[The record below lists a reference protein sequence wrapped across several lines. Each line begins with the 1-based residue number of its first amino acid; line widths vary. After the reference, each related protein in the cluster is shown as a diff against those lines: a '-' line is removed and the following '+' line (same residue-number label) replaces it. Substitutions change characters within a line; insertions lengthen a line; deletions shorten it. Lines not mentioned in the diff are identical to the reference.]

1 MANPFV
7 DTTSTYKRTITD
19 DRDGEEF
26 EVVYRPLTAGDRAEL
41 QDLARM
47 STDQDE
53 AGSAEMRLGA
63 AQIITLDRAI
73 VSWNLP
79 LSKTKSTI
87 EALHPDLFDLIFQ
100 HIAWGSPP
108 DEPEA
113 EADPTRPLA
122 PVPDEPAD
130 EATS

>member
-7 DTTSTYKRTITD
+7 DTGATYTRTITD
-19 DRDGEEF
+19 DRDDEKF
-26 EVVYRPLTAGDRAEL
+26 EIVYRPLTAGDRAEL

-63 AQIITLDRAI
+63 AQIITLERAI

-79 LSKTKSTI
+79 LSKTKQTI
-87 EALHPDLFDLIFQ
+87 EALHPDLFDQIFSN
-100 HIAWGSPP
+100 IAWGSPP
-108 DEPEA
+108 DEPDEA
-113 EADPTRPLA
+113 EDPTRQLV
-122 PVPDEPAD
+122 PVPETPK
-130 EATS
+130 EEQTS